1 MACKQIAP
9 RSHIGIPTLYAVA
22 VLLIATVAG
31 CGKSDDAQKM
41 ATAKESTEAAM
52 NAWKQEQ
59 PPPTTPAI
67 VVNVGTTPV
76 EFFDEDRQAGAKLIE
91 YQLLAVYIDPD
102 QTARC
107 SVELSLQRTNG
118 VAEKINVTYQ
128 VVSKEQKVVIA
139 RDPFS

>member
-1 MACKQIAP
+1 MVCKQID
-9 RSHIGIPTLYAVA
+9 SCSGLGIRFLPAIAV
-22 VLLIATVAG
+22 VVMATITG

-67 VVNVGTTPV
+67 VVNVGSTPV

-107 SVELSLQRTNG
+107 SVELNLQRTNG
-118 VAEKINVTYQ
+118 VTEKINVTYQ
-128 VVSKEQKVVIA
+128 VVLKDQKVVIA

>member
-9 RSHIGIPTLYAVA
+9 RSPIGIPFLSAVA
-22 VLLIATVAG
+22 ALLIATMAG

-67 VVNVGTTPV
+67 VVNVGSTPV

-91 YQLLAVYIDPD
+91 YQLLAIYIDPD

-107 SVELSLQRTNG
+107 SVELNLQRTNG

>member
-1 MACKQIAP
+1 
-9 RSHIGIPTLYAVA
+9 
-22 VLLIATVAG
+22 
-31 CGKSDDAQKM
+31 
-41 ATAKESTEAAM
+41 M

-59 PPPTTPAI
+59 SPPTTPAI
-67 VVNVGTTPV
+67 VVNIGTTPV
-76 EFFDEDRQAGAKLIE
+76 EFFDEDRQTGAKLIE

>member
-1 MACKQIAP
+1 M
-9 RSHIGIPTLYAVA
+9 
-22 VLLIATVAG
+22 AG
-31 CGKSDDAQKM
+31 CSKSDDAQKM

-91 YQLLAVYIDPD
+91 YQLLAVYIDP
-102 QTARC
+102 
-107 SVELSLQRTNG
+107 V
-118 VAEKINVTYQ
+118 
-128 VVSKEQKVVIA
+128 
-139 RDPFS
+139 

>member
-9 RSHIGIPTLYAVA
+9 RSHIRIPTLYAVA
-22 VLLIATVAG
+22 VLLIVTMAG
-31 CGKSDDAQKM
+31 CSKSDDAQKM

-102 QTARC
+102 QTAR
-107 SVELSLQRTNG
+107 
-118 VAEKINVTYQ
+118 
-128 VVSKEQKVVIA
+128 
-139 RDPFS
+139 